1 MSGRRS
7 NQVRLFSSFICQCK
21 NALPPKRQGIQIERH
36 PSDQTRLQAAAYRR
50 PAMWAS
56 DSNHLFDEIT
66 SYFQIVADKGE
77 GFRSST
83 NGESMKTVITY
94 GTFDLFHIGH
104 VNLLRRLRAMG
115 DRLVVGCSSDEFNR
129 MKSKEVVIPYADRAD
144 ILSAC
149 RYVDDVFPE
158 HNWEQKRPD
167 IIREKAAIFAMGHD
181 WEGKFDF
188 LSDIVEVVYLPRT
201 DGVSTTEIRQK
212 IETVAPS
219 VRPPHMAA

>member
-1 MSGRRS
+1 
-7 NQVRLFSSFICQCK
+7 
-21 NALPPKRQGIQIERH
+21 
-36 PSDQTRLQAAAYRR
+36 
-50 PAMWAS
+50 
-56 DSNHLFDEIT
+56 
-66 SYFQIVADKGE
+66 
-77 GFRSST
+77 
-83 NGESMKTVITY
+83 MKTVITY